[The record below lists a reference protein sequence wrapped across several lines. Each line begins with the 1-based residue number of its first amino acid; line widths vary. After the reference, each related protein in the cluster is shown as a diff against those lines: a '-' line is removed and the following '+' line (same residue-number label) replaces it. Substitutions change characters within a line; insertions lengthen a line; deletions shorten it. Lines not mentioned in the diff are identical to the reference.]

1 MGFGKKRAIICA
13 VCKTD
18 KVDNNNSL
26 KSYKNKSVNIE
37 DVSSRLENSN
47 KDSIEKDCKTTLETK
62 EVSCNVPKVE
72 SKEKIFD
79 KFYHEEKSNDISK
92 IIIKKSK
99 DEIISEIKSGLNL
112 LFDNSCFRLEDRNTR
127 NDICILINYVVSSPE
142 SHPYFIYS
150 DHDSNS
156 NNKSFLDI
164 LLFYATHDERIS
176 IQKEVDF
183 EGTKELPDAAIQN
196 KIANETKKTYEEK
209 SIICSR

>member
-18 KVDNNNSL
+18 KVDNNSSL

-112 LFDNSCFRLEDRNTR
+112 LFDNSCFRLEDIKVSFYDDETIFIEFLGEDSALLIGKEGYRYKALSY
-127 NDICILINYVVSSPE
+127 ILFNWIMIN
-142 SHPYFIYS
+142 
-150 DHDSNS
+150 
-156 NNKSFLDI
+156 LD
-164 LLFYATHDERIS
+164 
-176 IQKEVDF
+176 
-183 EGTKELPDAAIQN
+183 
-196 KIANETKKTYEEK
+196 
-209 SIICSR
+209 